1 MGNMFRPTTVAARR
15 ILKRAAIQSGLEAVS
30 LVSKA
35 GLMPDARGLGAIF
48 TLHHVRPAIRKE
60 FDPAAHLTVTPEFLD
75 ASITRLKADGYL
87 PVALQD
93 LPDYLARADRPGPA
107 MVFTLDDGYR
117 DNDQFARPVFEKH
130 QVPYTVFIA
139 GGFVDRSHSIWWET
153 AELLL
158 GQIDEFIFDFGDGEE
173 TLPTRSLM
181 EKYAAF
187 DRLNNALA
195 CAPQL
200 AIVERLDLQA
210 RAAGI
215 CPTAIVDREVMDEAE
230 LRQLTATPL
239 ADLGAHTIS
248 HPNLAH
254 LGADEM
260 AAEIRQSADR
270 LAEITGETPRT
281 FAYPYGDRCAAEAR
295 EYQAAKKLGFKLAVT
310 TNPGTLKAESLQ
322 NPFSLRRISLNG
334 YYQKSR
340 YVNALAS
347 GIPFKLYGSDHG

>member
-1 MGNMFRPTTVAARR
+1 MFRPTIVAARR

-30 LVSKA
+30 LVSRV
-35 GLMPDARGLGAIF
+35 GLMPEARGLGAIF
-48 TLHHVRPAIRKE
+48 TLHHVRPAIRKA
-60 FDPAAHLTVTPEFLD
+60 FDPAAHLTITPEFLD
-75 ASITRLKADGYL
+75 ASIIRLKARGYV
-87 PVALQD
+87 PVALEE
-93 LPDYLARADRPGPA
+93 LPEYLARQDRPGPA

-158 GQIDEFIFDFGDGEE
+158 GQIDEFTFDFGDGEE
-173 TLPTRSLM
+173 TLATHSLM

-187 DRLNNALA
+187 DRLNNALS
-195 CAPQL
+195 CAPQQ

-215 CPTAIVDREVMDEAE
+215 CPTEIVEREVMNEVE
-230 LRQLTATPL
+230 LRQLAASPL

-254 LGADEM
+254 LDAGEM
-260 AAEIRQSADR
+260 TAEIRKSADR
-270 LAEITGETPRT
+270 VAEITGDAPRT

-295 EYQAAKKLGFKLAVT
+295 EYQAAKDLGFKLAVT

-340 YVNALAS
+340 YVDALAS
-347 GIPFKLYGSDHG
+347 GIPFKLYGSDQG